1 MVMGNNPFGG
11 FMPAIRNNSDA
22 LLQTGIGLLSG
33 RTANEQAALGLQG
46 FAQVRQDNKTK
57 QWIAQNAPPEIAQAV
72 QAGVIT
78 PADGFK
84 MLAESRTKKAP
95 IEINGKLIDPDT
107 YQVLADY
114 STPEK
119 PKLDFQVLPDGTYG
133 TFDQTQ
139 GQFNPLGKAEK
150 PSNGLRVTLPDGTEV
165 AQGAFGTQD
174 QKNVANRVTEAQDL
188 AAAGATLKQTASV
201 LRNANENVGY
211 SGVGGGIV
219 GGVLDAAEQFGLP
232 SAGSAAARAQMRS
245 GGLDVALA
253 QVQKTKGA
261 VSNAE
266 MSLFMQAAPG
276 LQNTP
281 QGNAALID
289 MIEKVG
295 DRQILRATEME
306 KWRQQYGTLDGFEGA
321 WGQYVEQNPI
331 ITPEALGLGSSPSA
345 APAPQGGV
353 VDYREYFKR

>member
-1 MVMGNNPFGG
+1 MAMDWL
-11 FMPAIRNNSDA
+11 RNNSQGLTQA
-22 LLQTGIGLLSG
+22 GIGLLSG
-33 RTANEQAALGLQG
+33 RNPQEQFAMGAQG
-46 FAQVRQDNKTK
+46 FMQGQQANKTA
-57 QWIAQNAPPEIAQAV
+57 QWVAQNAPPEVAQAV

-78 PADGFK
+78 PADAFK
-84 MLAESRTKKAP
+84 ALTEAKTKKAP
-95 IEINGKLIDPDT
+95 LQINGKLVDPDT
-107 YQVLADY
+107 YQVVADFSEPKAPAY
-114 STPEK
+114 S
-119 PKLDFQVLPDGTYG
+119 FQTLPDGTYG
-133 TFDQTQ
+133 NYDKTT

-211 SGVGGGIV
+211 SGVGGGII
-219 GGVLDAAEQFGLP
+219 GGVLDTAEQLGLP

-276 LQNTP
+276 LQNSP

-289 MIEKVG
+289 MIERVG
-295 DRQILRATEME
+295 DRQIQRATEME
-306 KWRQQYGTLDGFEGA
+306 KWRQQYGTLDGFENA
-321 WGQYVEQNPI
+321 WGQYIEQNPI

-345 APAPQGGV
+345 APASQGGV